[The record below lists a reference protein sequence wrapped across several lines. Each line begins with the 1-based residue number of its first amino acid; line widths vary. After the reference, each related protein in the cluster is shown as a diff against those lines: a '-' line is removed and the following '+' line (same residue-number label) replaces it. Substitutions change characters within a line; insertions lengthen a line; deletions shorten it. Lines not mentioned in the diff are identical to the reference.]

1 MYTNYN
7 NIYHHPCN
15 GTEHTPIDTVIYNY
29 RTDITD
35 LKIENNTLRISAC
48 KTGFMTDELP
58 PRRCYDGHPVS
69 HGNIYNDP
77 DKRTHRQRAE
87 DLLTYSELRK
97 LATTSIDSSEEDI
110 DEFIGIL
117 QKLKANKVF
126 RSCKPVEEI
135 VLKKEPSEHK
145 DREEDGVSHLGRDY
159 MKQAH
164 AERITYMSQPTSQLP
179 PVTDDSP
186 NVPLPPVTDDSPISF

>member
-7 NIYHHPCN
+7 SGNIYRF
-15 GTEHTPIDTVIYNY
+15 GDEYEHSADTRINDHRSYVTNLEIQND
-29 RTDITD
+29 R
-35 LKIENNTLRISAC
+35 LRMAAC
-48 KTGFMTDELP
+48 KTGFMNDELRP
-58 PRRCYDGHPVS
+58 FAYRNVLRVPAR
-69 HGNIYNDP
+69 NIYNDH
-77 DKRTHRQRAE
+77 DKRTQRQRAE

-97 LATTSIDSSEEDI
+97 LATTTINSSEEAI

-126 RSCKPVEEI
+126 RSCKPVEDI

-145 DREEDGVSHLGRDY
+145 DREEDGVSQLGEDY

-164 AERITYMSQPTSQLP
+164 AECITYMNHPTSQLP
-179 PVTDDSP
+179 PITDDSP
-186 NVPLPPVTDDSPISF
+186 NVPLPPVTDDSPNSF

>member
-7 NIYHHPCN
+7 SDNIYRF
-15 GTEHTPIDTVIYNY
+15 GDEYEHFADTRINDHRSDVTNLEIQND
-29 RTDITD
+29 R
-35 LKIENNTLRISAC
+35 LRMAAC
-48 KTGFMTDELP
+48 KTGFMNDELIP
-58 PRRCYDGHPVS
+58 FAYRELPVPAR
-69 HGNIYNDP
+69 NLYNDP

-97 LATTSIDSSEEDI
+97 LATTTINSSEEAI

-126 RSCKPVEEI
+126 RSCKPVEDI

-186 NVPLPPVTDDSPISF
+186 NSF

>member
-7 NIYHHPCN
+7 SDNIYRFGDEYVPFADAR
-15 GTEHTPIDTVIYNY
+15 IDHYQV
-29 RTDITD
+29 DINK

-48 KTGFMTDELP
+48 RTGFMTDELP
-58 PRRCYDGHPVS
+58 RCYDGHPVS
-69 HGNIYNDP
+69 CGNIYNDP

-97 LATTSIDSSEEDI
+97 LVTTSIDSSEEDL

-126 RSCKPVEEI
+126 RSCKPVEDI
-135 VLKKEPSEHK
+135 VLKKERSEHK
-145 DREEDGVSHLGRDY
+145 DREEDVASHLGEDY

-164 AERITYMSQPTSQLP
+164 AERITYMSHPTSPLP
-179 PVTDDSP
+179 PITDDSP
-186 NVPLPPVTDDSPISF
+186 DSF

>member
-1 MYTNYN
+1 MINN
-7 NIYHHPCN
+7 NILRPMDEYPF
-15 GTEHTPIDTVIYNY
+15 IDERINDY
-29 RTDITD
+29 RVDINN

-48 KTGFMTDELP
+48 RTGFMTDELA
-58 PRRCYDGHPVS
+58 PRRCYNGHPVS
-69 HGNIYNDP
+69 HRNIYNDP

-126 RSCKPVEEI
+126 RSCKPVEDI

-145 DREEDGVSHLGRDY
+145 DREEDDMSQLGEDY
-159 MKQAH
+159 MTQAH
-164 AERITYMSQPTSQLP
+164 EYLTCRFPTSPLP

-186 NVPLPPVTDDSPISF
+186 NRF

>member
-7 NIYHHPCN
+7 SDNIYRFGDEYEPFA
-15 GTEHTPIDTVIYNY
+15 DTRINDY
-29 RTDITD
+29 RSDVTNLEIQNDR
-35 LKIENNTLRISAC
+35 LRMAAC
-48 KTGFMTDELP
+48 KTGFMNDELRP
-58 PRRCYDGHPVS
+58 FAYRDALSVPAR
-69 HGNIYNDP
+69 NIYNDP

-97 LATTSIDSSEEDI
+97 LATTTINSSEEAI

-126 RSCKPVEEI
+126 RSCKPVEDI

-145 DREEDGVSHLGRDY
+145 DREEDGVSQLGEDY

-164 AERITYMSQPTSQLP
+164 AECITYMNHPTSPLP

-186 NVPLPPVTDDSPISF
+186 NVTLPPVTDDSPNSF

>member
-7 NIYHHPCN
+7 NNIYRFGDEYEPFA
-15 GTEHTPIDTVIYNY
+15 DTRINDHQSYVTNLEIQND
-29 RTDITD
+29 R
-35 LKIENNTLRISAC
+35 LRMAAC
-48 KTGFMTDELP
+48 KTGFMNDELRP
-58 PRRCYDGHPVS
+58 FAYRNVLRVPTR
-69 HGNIYNDP
+69 NIYNDH

-97 LATTSIDSSEEDI
+97 LATTTINSSEEAI

-126 RSCKPVEEI
+126 RSCKPVE
-135 VLKKEPSEHK
+135 VK
-145 DREEDGVSHLGRDY
+145 LGEDY

-179 PVTDDSP
+179 PITDDSP
-186 NVPLPPVTDDSPISF
+186 NVPLPPITDDSPNSF

>member
-7 NIYHHPCN
+7 NIYHHPYK

-48 KTGFMTDELP
+48 KTGFMTDELV
-58 PRRCYDGHPVS
+58 PRRVYNGSPVPAI
-69 HGNIYNDP
+69 NIYNDP

-117 QKLKANKVF
+117 QKLKTNKVF
-126 RSCKPVEEI
+126 RSCKPVEDI

-145 DREEDGVSHLGRDY
+145 DREEDDMSQLGEDY
-159 MKQAH
+159 MTQAH
-164 AERITYMSQPTSQLP
+164 DERITCMWPSNQSTS
-179 PVTDDSP
+179 TR
-186 NVPLPPVTDDSPISF
+186 NR